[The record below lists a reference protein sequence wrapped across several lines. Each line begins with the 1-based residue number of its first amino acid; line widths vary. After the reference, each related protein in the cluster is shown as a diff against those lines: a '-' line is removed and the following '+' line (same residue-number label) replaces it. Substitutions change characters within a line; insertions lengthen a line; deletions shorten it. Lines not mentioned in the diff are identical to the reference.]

1 MILAEILFEE
11 YLQKLDQVELHEDHL
26 LYYEIVSWLLQLMAL
41 KPRFPQPH
49 FLCVLPPDQ
58 NVIREREREMREFQC
73 QFPYNMKAMTE
84 CFEYK

>member
-11 YLQKLDQVELHEDHL
+11 YLQKLDQVELYEDHL

-41 KPRFPQPH
+41 KPCFPQPH

-58 NVIREREREMREFQC
+58 NVIREKKMREFQC
-73 QFPYNMKAMTE
+73 QFMIDKSN
-84 CFEYK
+84 